1 VKYAKRFR
9 SGQAGAQ
16 QAAPLQISALRVAVL
31 VACVCFA
38 LVVADDTCGGQVQ
51 SAAKEDKAP
60 VVAKVEP
67 PNWWVGLTPE
77 VMVLVSG
84 RGLDANKVDCNLSSV
99 TVERTQAS
107 AGGKYL
113 FVWLKFG
120 ADLKSGTLVCRAT
133 NADGGV
139 ASFELPISSRIETI
153 HRFQGVT
160 PEDVIYL
167 IMPDRFANGDP
178 NNDEPEG
185 DLGSHD
191 RAKARAYHGGDLRGI
206 REHLDYLKSLGV
218 TTLWLTPVVKNGAA
232 EDYHGYGA
240 VDLYAVDPHLG
251 TLRDYQ
257 ELINAAHTQKMKVL
271 FDIVPNHVGPKHPWA
286 ANPPLADWFH
296 GTVAKHINSSMPVD
310 PASVIAP
317 AAAFYGEPKEQAF
330 GHDPFEAMTDPHAP
344 PSLWRYLT
352 DGWFFG
358 VLPDLNTE
366 NPIVATYLQQNAIW
380 WAESSGLDGFRIDT
394 FPYVPRIF
402 WSRWHATLKKIYPR
416 LTTIGE
422 VYHPDPSV
430 TSFFA
435 GGERRFDGVDSGVTT
450 VFDYPTFFALRDVL
464 SGKVPAAKLANV
476 MRHDSLYVR
485 PDQLVTFFGNHDTT
499 RFAGAGGPAGGGAG
513 GADLTKLKLAFGL
526 NLTLRGIPQLYY
538 GDEIGMPGGGDPD
551 NRRDFPGGWSE
562 DSKNAFTENGRT
574 TEQQQVFSFVKNL
587 LGVRREHPALS
598 EGSQWN
604 LLSDDSGLVFLR
616 ESDEERVLVAFNLS
630 KSMRELRVPVSETP
644 AAGAVGSEKLT
655 GDARIEIG
663 GKGIV
668 VSAPAESISI
678 FLLN

>member
-1 VKYAKRFR
+1 M
-9 SGQAGAQ
+9 
-16 QAAPLQISALRVAVL
+16 INLRRRMLLFPCLLLAAVL
-31 VACVCFA
+31 CVTPFCLGA
-38 LVVADDTCGGQVQ
+38 EQKQA
-51 SAAKEDKAP
+51 SSDKSPA
-60 VVAKVEP
+60 VTKVEP

-77 VMVLVSG
+77 VMVLLSG
-84 RGLDANKVDCNLSSV
+84 HGLDANKVECNLSSV
-99 TVERTQAS
+99 IVERTQAT
-107 AGGKYL
+107 GGGNYL

-120 ADLKSGTLVCRAT
+120 ADLKSGTLVCRVT

-139 ASFELPISSRIETI
+139 ASFELPISTRVETI
-153 HRFQGVT
+153 HRFQGIT
-160 PEDVIYL
+160 PDDVIYL

-178 NNDEPEG
+178 TNDEPEG
-185 DLGSHD
+185 APGSHD
-191 RAKARAYHGGDLRGI
+191 RSKARAYHGGDLRGI

-218 TTLWLTPVVKNGAA
+218 TTLWLTPVVKNGAT

-251 TLRDYQ
+251 TLREYQ

-286 ANPPLADWFH
+286 ANPPMSDWFH
-296 GTVAKHINSSMPVD
+296 GTVARHINSSMPVD
-310 PASVIAP
+310 PASGIAP
-317 AAAFYGEPKEQAF
+317 AATFYGESREQAF

-402 WSRWHATLKKIYPR
+402 WSRWHAALKRIYPR

-450 VFDYPTFFALRDVL
+450 VFDYPMYFALRDVL
-464 SGKVPAAKLANV
+464 VGKAPTAKLADV
-476 MRHDSLYVR
+476 LRHDSLYAR

-499 RFAGAGGPAGGGAG
+499 RFAGAAGPAASDGS
-513 GADLTKLKLAFGL
+513 ADLDKLKLAFGL
-526 NLTLRGIPQLYY
+526 NLTMRGIPQLYY
-538 GDEIGMPGGGDPD
+538 GDEIGMSGGGDPD
-551 NRRDFPGGWSE
+551 NRHDFPGGWRE
-562 DSKNAFTENGRT
+562 DAKNAFVESGRT
-574 TEQQQVFSFVKNL
+574 PEQQQMFSFVQNL
-587 LGVRREHPALS
+587 LRVRREHPALS
-598 EGSQWN
+598 EGRQWN
-604 LLSDDSGLVFLR
+604 LLSDESAIVFLR
-616 ESDEERVLVAFNLS
+616 ESDEEKVLVAFNLS
-630 KSMRELRVPVSETP
+630 KSARELHVSVSETP
-644 AAGAVGSEKLT
+644 AAGAMGSEKLM
-655 GDARIEIG
+655 GDGRLEVG
-663 GKGIV
+663 GGGIV
-668 VSAPAESISI
+668 VRAPAESVSI

>member
-1 VKYAKRFR
+1 MKKAE
-9 SGQAGAQ
+9 GL
-16 QAAPLQISALRVAVL
+16 APLHVWALR
-31 VACVCFA
+31 FIA
-38 LVVADDTCGGQVQ
+38 LALAASYALLAANSARSAKAQV
-51 SAAKEDKAP
+51 AAKQEKNP

-77 VMVLVSG
+77 VMVLLSG

-99 TVERTQAS
+99 TVERTQAT
-107 AGGKYL
+107 AGGTYL

-120 ADLKSGTLVCRAT
+120 ANVKSGTLVCRVT

-139 ASFELPISSRIETI
+139 ASFELPISSRTDTI
-153 HRFQGVT
+153 HRFQGIT
-160 PEDVIYL
+160 PDDVIYL
-167 IMPDRFANGDP
+167 IMPDRFADGDP
-178 NNDEPEG
+178 TNDEPEG
-185 DLGSHD
+185 AAGSHD
-191 RAKARAYHGGDLRGI
+191 RSKARAYHGGDLRGI

-218 TTLWLTPVVKNGAA
+218 TTLWLTPVVKNGGT

-257 ELINAAHTQKMKVL
+257 ELINAAHAQKMKVL
-271 FDIVPNHVGPKHPWA
+271 FDIVPNHVGPKHAWA
-286 ANPPLADWFH
+286 TNPPLADWFH
-296 GTVAKHINSSMPVD
+296 GTVAHHIHSSMPVD
-310 PASVIAP
+310 PASGVAP
-317 AAAFYGEPKEQAF
+317 AAAFYGETKEQAL

-352 DGWFFG
+352 NGWFYG

-366 NPIVATYLQQNAIW
+366 NPMVAMYLQQNAIW

-402 WSRWHATLKKIYPR
+402 WSRWDATLKRIYPR

-435 GGERRFDGVDSGVTT
+435 GGARRFDGVDSGVTT
-450 VFDYPTFFALRDVL
+450 VFDYPMFFALREVL
-464 SGKVPAAKLANV
+464 SGKAPVAKLADV
-476 MRHDSLYVR
+476 LRHDSLYVR

-499 RFAGAGGPAGGGAG
+499 RFAGAEALYGSNNPTVA
-513 GADLTKLKLAFGL
+513 KLKMVFGL

-538 GDEIGMPGGGDPD
+538 GDEIGMAGGEDPD
-551 NRRDFPGGWSE
+551 NRRDFPGGWRE
-562 DSKNAFTENGRT
+562 DPKNAFTESGRT
-574 TEQQQVFSFVKNL
+574 PAQQEIFSFVQNL
-587 LGVRREHPALS
+587 LRVRREHPALS
-598 EGSQWN
+598 EGRQWN
-604 LLSDDSGLVFLR
+604 LLSDDSALVFLR
-616 ESDEERVLVAFNLS
+616 ESDEEKVLVAFNRS
-630 KSMRELRVPVSETP
+630 KNERELHVEVAGTP
-644 AAGAVGSEKLT
+644 AAGAAGSEKLL
-655 GDARIEIG
+655 GDGRAQVSGGEI
-663 GKGIV
+663 IV
-668 VSAPAESISI
+668 SMPQESVSI